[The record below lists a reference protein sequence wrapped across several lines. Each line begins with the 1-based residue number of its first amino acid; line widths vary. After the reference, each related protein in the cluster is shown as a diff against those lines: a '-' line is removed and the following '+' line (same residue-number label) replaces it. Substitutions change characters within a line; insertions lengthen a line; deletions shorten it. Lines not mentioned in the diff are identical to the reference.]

1 MALETLHHDQLIW
14 TNIVRPTPADIA
26 QLGQQHP
33 NFHPLELEDCL
44 SRIERPKI
52 DDHEDYLFL
61 VMHFPVWDPERRISI
76 PGEVDFFIGPGYLV
90 TVHEGELKP
99 LVNFFELCKSS
110 EEARAQFFTSPG
122 KLLHTVIDRL
132 VDYVFPILYK
142 VDANIRSIEETMFD
156 ENMQRTIQDISIV
169 RRDIVALRRIIR
181 PQVPIVFNL
190 EQLKRSFIHDN
201 LEVYFGDILDHLQK
215 ARDIVDDNTE
225 VIANLAD
232 TVDALASHRINEVIR
247 VLTVISLVLLPLEV
261 IVGFMGMNV
270 LLPLQDFRYAWLV
283 IIGVLVALVAM
294 LLGYFKYKKWL

>member
-1 MALETLHHDQLIW
+1 MALETLQHAQLTW
-14 TNIVRPTPADIA
+14 TNIVRATPADIV
-26 QLGQQHP
+26 QLGQQYP

-52 DDHEDYLFL
+52 DDYDDYLFIVL
-61 VMHFPVWDPERRISI
+61 HFPVWDAARRISM
-76 PGEVDFFIGPGYLV
+76 PGEVDFFVGPGYVV
-90 TVHEGELKP
+90 TVHDGDLKP
-99 LVNFFELCKSS
+99 LLNLFEQCKNS
-110 EEARAQFFTSPG
+110 EEARARLFTSSG
-122 KLLHTVIDRL
+122 RLLHTVIDRL

-142 VDANIRSIEETMFD
+142 VDANIRTIEETMFD
-156 ENMQRTIQDISIV
+156 EDMQRTIQDISIV

-181 PQVPIVFNL
+181 PQVPIIFNL
-190 EQLKRSFIHDN
+190 EQVERPYIHDN

-261 IVGFMGMNV
+261 LVGYMGMNV
-270 LLPLQDFRYAWLV
+270 LLPLQDSPYAWLI
-283 IIGVLVALVAM
+283 IIGVMVTLVAVLF
-294 LLGYFKYKKWL
+294 GYFKYKKWL

>member
-181 PQVPIVFNL
+181 PQVPIVF
-190 EQLKRSFIHDN
+190 
-201 LEVYFGDILDHLQK
+201 
-215 ARDIVDDNTE
+215 
-225 VIANLAD
+225 
-232 TVDALASHRINEVIR
+232 VDALASHRINEVIR

-283 IIGVLVALVAM
+283 IIGVMVALVAM